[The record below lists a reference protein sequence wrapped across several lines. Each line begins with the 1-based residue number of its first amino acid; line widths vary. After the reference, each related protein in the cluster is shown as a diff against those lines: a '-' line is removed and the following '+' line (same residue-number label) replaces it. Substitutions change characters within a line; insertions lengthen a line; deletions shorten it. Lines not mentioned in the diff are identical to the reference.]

1 MKNSICVYMS
11 VCMCVLDFDLLV
23 SLVVSIFPLSFPLN
37 LFAFVFSSLINFS
50 VVVACQLFVYCHQ

>member
-1 MKNSICVYMS
+1 MF
-11 VCMCVLDFDLLV
+11 VLDFDLLV